1 MLRNKVIFAAI
12 IVAVAVVV
20 SILIIFLI
28 PPEEEQISVAEFE
41 EFDESFTYVDA
52 DGNASCSLTMQLPP
66 SQFSTFMKQI
76 AGLMGTDVMKQS
88 YVESIRD
95 AFARYGLEVENP
107 NCEVTGLNGGEN
119 FKVFL
124 TWETPNLA
132 RWSDNVWTIN
142 FSWVDNQ
149 SAAKETI
156 AGQESNWILVR
167 SVAKT
172 LGIDVAFYRCS
183 YQSVTVL
190 PEGAANV
197 YSAMFDSH
205 ELTDY
210 GGGSYDKD
218 SVYLGEFDGRS
229 AVIENG
235 VTLTAAENEVT
246 ITPQQL
252 LEQYLMYTISYKGV
266 SLQNP
271 SFIGSLEQLRLDLKY
286 GRELN
291 DYYLIYSEDSW
302 YSLSPAQLL
311 YYAADAI
318 TTIAQDNQFSIQ
330 QPIENIIQPDS
341 ESGEWGACWENLSKT
356 EYVSLAQA
364 VLDDINFDKEVPG
377 EVESPIGRMRFRD
390 ILYTFTRI
398 LSSNRKYGELPDE
411 ITFAPV
417 PSGELSWG
425 GNAIPANHAYYLLP
439 DLYVI
444 TNTTR
449 VKDLLENIRDNLDNQ
464 ELAKEIC
471 NWTGSNITYGL
482 SFTPPTSEEVINSR
496 EGQCR
501 DYTNVYLAIART
513 AGIPARRVSG
523 WVESEWQPPTG
534 WEFTVTETPEGKTVA
549 SHAWVQ
555 VYLPG
560 EGWVSLEPQSKRPN
574 LFFGTLPY
582 EVYIQ
587 SEQTWTNALASY
599 ETGYG
604 LL

>member
-12 IVAVAVVV
+12 IVAVAVVA
-20 SILIIFLI
+20 SISIILLI
-28 PPEEEQISVAEFE
+28 PPEEEEIPATEFE
-41 EFDESFTYVDA
+41 EFDESLTYVDA
-52 DGNASCSLTMQLPP
+52 DGNASCRIIMQLPP
-66 SQFSTFMKQI
+66 SQLSTFMKQI
-76 AGLMGTDVMKQS
+76 AGLMGTNVMTQS
-88 YVESIRD
+88 YSETIQG
-95 AFARYGLEVENP
+95 AFARYGLEVDNI
-107 NCEVTGLNGGEN
+107 NCEVTGFSAEEN
-119 FKVFL
+119 FKVVL

-156 AGQESNWILVR
+156 AEQESNWTLVR

-172 LGIDVAFYRCS
+172 FGIDVAFYRCS

-190 PEGAANV
+190 PEDAANV
-197 YSAMFDSH
+197 YSAMFDSY
-205 ELTDY
+205 EFTDY
-210 GGGSYDKD
+210 GGGSYIEG
-218 SVYLGEFDGRS
+218 SVYLAEFDGRP

-235 VTLTAAENEVT
+235 ATLTGTENEIT

-252 LEQYLMYTISYKGV
+252 LEQYLMYTISYEGV
-266 SLQNP
+266 SPQNP
-271 SFIGSLEQLRLDLKY
+271 SFIGSLEQVRLDLKY
-286 GRELN
+286 GRELS
-291 DYYLIYSEDSW
+291 DYYSVYNEDSW

-318 TTIAQDNQFSIQ
+318 MAIAQGNQFSIN
-330 QPIENIIQPDS
+330 QPIESVIKPDS
-341 ESGEWGACWENLSKT
+341 ERGEWEACWENLSEN
-356 EYVSLAQA
+356 EYVRLAQA
-364 VLDDINFDKEVPG
+364 VLDDINYDKEAPG
-377 EVESPIGRMRFRD
+377 EVESQIGRMRFRD

-398 LSSNRKYGELPDE
+398 LSSYRKSGELPDE

-425 GNAIPANHAYYLLP
+425 GNTIPADHAYYLLP

-444 TNTTR
+444 TDTAR
-449 VKDLLENIRDNLDNQ
+449 VNELLDNIRDDLDNQ

-471 NWTGSNITYGL
+471 DWTGSNITYGL

-496 EGQCR
+496 KGQCR

-513 AGIPARRVSG
+513 AGMPARRVGG
-523 WVESEWQPPTG
+523 WVESEWQPPAG
-534 WEFTVTETPEGKTVA
+534 WEFTVMETPEGKTVA
-549 SHAWVQ
+549 SHAWAQ

-560 EGWVSLEPQSKRPN
+560 EGWIPLEPQSKRPN
-574 LFFGTLPY
+574 LFVGTLPY
-582 EVYIQ
+582 EVYRE
-587 SEQTWTNALASY
+587 SEQTWTSALASY